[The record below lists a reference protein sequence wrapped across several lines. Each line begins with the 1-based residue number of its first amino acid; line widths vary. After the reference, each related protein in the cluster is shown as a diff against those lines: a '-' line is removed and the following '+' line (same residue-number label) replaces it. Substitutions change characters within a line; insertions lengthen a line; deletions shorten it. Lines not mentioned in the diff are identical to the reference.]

1 MARRSLLKTS
11 KNWLI
16 WRALVGAFTVGRRI
30 PLGAGRSIGKR
41 VGRLAHAVVPRE
53 RRKAL
58 ATLATAFPE
67 KSEAERAALC
77 RETFE
82 HLGQSLFEIFW
93 LPNLTT
99 ANFEETTRVEGVENL
114 RTACA
119 ENRGVVLFAG
129 HCGNWEWLSA
139 SIALG
144 GFDMSTIARD
154 LYDPRIN
161 DFVVRSRARHG
172 VTSIGRGSAG
182 AAKEI
187 LQTLKRGAI
196 LAALIDQNI
205 DAESA
210 DVPFFGIPAPTPTGP
225 ARLAA
230 RAGAMAIA
238 AFIERRDGMQVVRY
252 EEPVATTRETDPV
265 ELTARMTLAIE
276 AQIRRV
282 PEQWVWMHERWKVRA
297 GARRG

>member
-1 MARRSLLKTS
+1 MARKSRLKAF

-16 WRALVGAFTVGRRI
+16 WRALVMAFAVGRRI
-30 PLGAGRSIGKR
+30 PLATGRRIGVR
-41 VGRLAHAVVPRE
+41 VGRLAHAVLPRE

-58 ATLATAFPE
+58 ASLGTAFPE
-67 KSEAERAALC
+67 MSDTDRAALC
-77 RETFE
+77 RGVFE

-93 LPNLTT
+93 LPNLN
-99 ANFEETTRVEGVENL
+99 ASNFEATTRVEGAENL
-114 RTACA
+114 RKACDQG
-119 ENRGVVLFAG
+119 RGVVLFAG
-129 HCGNWEWLSA
+129 HVGNWEWLSA

-144 GFDMSTIARD
+144 GFEMNTIARD
-154 LYDPRIN
+154 IYDPRIN
-161 DFVVRSRARHG
+161 EFVVRSRAQHG
-172 VTSIGRGSAG
+172 VKSIGRGSAA

-205 DAESA
+205 DAENA
-210 DVPFFGIPAPTPTGP
+210 DVEFFGKPAPTPTGP

-252 EEPVATTRETDPV
+252 LEPIETTRETDPV
-265 ELTARMTLAIE
+265 ELTAIMTRAIE

-282 PEQWVWMHERWKVRA
+282 PEQWVWMHERWK
-297 GARRG
+297 RRK

>member
-1 MARRSLLKTS
+1 M
-11 KNWLI
+11 I
-16 WRALVGAFTVGRRI
+16 WRALAGAFTIGRRI
-30 PLGAGRSIGKR
+30 PLATGRSIGKR
-41 VGRLAHAVVPRE
+41 VGRLAHAVLPRD
-53 RRKAL
+53 RRRAL
-58 ATLATAFPE
+58 ASLATAFPE
-67 KSEAERAALC
+67 KTDAERATLC
-77 RETFE
+77 RAAFE

-93 LPNLTT
+93 LPNLSS
-99 ANFEETTRVEGVENL
+99 ANFEATTRVEGADNL
-114 RTACA
+114 RMACDQ
-119 ENRGVVLFAG
+119 NRGVVLFAG

-154 LYDPRIN
+154 IYDPRIN

-172 VTSIGRGSAG
+172 VKSIGRGSAG

-205 DAESA
+205 DAECA
-210 DVPFFGIPAPTPTGP
+210 DVDFFGKPAPTPTGP
-225 ARLAA
+225 ARLAT

-238 AFIERRDGMQVVRY
+238 AFIERSEGMQVVRY
-252 EEPVATTRETDPV
+252 LEPIATTRDTDPV
-265 ELTARMTLAIE
+265 ELTATMTRAIE

-282 PEQWVWMHERWKVRA
+282 PEQWVWMHERWKKRA
-297 GARRG
+297 RP

>member
-1 MARRSLLKTS
+1 MARKSRLKAS

-16 WRALVGAFTVGRRI
+16 WRALVGAFAVGRRI
-30 PLGAGRSIGKR
+30 PLASGRSAGKR
-41 VGRLAHAVVPRE
+41 IGRLAHAVLPRD
-53 RRKAL
+53 RRRAL
-58 ATLATAFPE
+58 ASLETAFPD
-67 KSEAERAALC
+67 KTPTERAAIC
-77 RETFE
+77 RAAFE

-93 LPNLTT
+93 LPNLD
-99 ANFEETTRVEGVENL
+99 ASNFAATTRVEGVENL
-114 RTACA
+114 RRAYD
-119 ENRGVVLFAG
+119 EKRGVVLFTG

-144 GFDMSTIARD
+144 GFTMNVIAREI
-154 LYDPRIN
+154 YDPRIN

-172 VTSIGRGSAG
+172 VQSIGRGSAA

-196 LAALIDQNI
+196 LGVLIDQNI

-210 DVPFFGIPAPTPTGP
+210 EVDFFGSPAPTPTGP

-238 AFIERRDGMQVVRY
+238 AFIERRDGVQVVRY
-252 EEPVATTRETDPV
+252 EEAIATSRESDPVA
-265 ELTARMTLAIE
+265 LTATMTAAIE

-282 PEQWVWMHERWKVRA
+282 PEQWVWMHERWKKSKRD
-297 GARRG
+297 